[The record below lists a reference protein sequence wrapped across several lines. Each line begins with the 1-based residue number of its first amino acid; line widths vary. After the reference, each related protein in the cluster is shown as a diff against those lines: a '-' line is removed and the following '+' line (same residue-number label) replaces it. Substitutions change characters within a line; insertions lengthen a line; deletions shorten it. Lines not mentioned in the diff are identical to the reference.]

1 MLKIHQLFFRTYISI
16 FAAILITLT
25 LVTYFWAKNLYLN
38 QIEKNL
44 IQNIDTLSIVLNEM
58 QDIYNITNI
67 VKNLRTELNLRITII
82 NEDGK
87 VIAESDK
94 LELSDI
100 NNHANR
106 VEIIQARNVGMGKDT
121 RKSETLKK
129 EFLYIAKKI
138 TIENHIYYI
147 RMADYTNKITDNFMK
162 LTFNIFLFITFF
174 LIIAFLATYFISIR
188 IKKEADSI
196 LYFLTQLS
204 NKKQSFPLN
213 STYTYEFYK
222 IAKLLNK
229 VAIKL
234 SKKERQKSKQTAKL
248 KLANRQKDEIISAL
262 SHEFKNPIAI
272 ISGYSETI
280 LNDEQ
285 MPQAMKNKFLRKI
298 QTNAIKMSH
307 IIDKL
312 RLTLKL
318 EEGKQEILLLPCSMK
333 KLIDNCVSDLN
344 DKYKNREIIVL
355 GEDITLNVDE
365 TLISMAISNLI
376 ENALKYSEDEVIV
389 KINENSICIIDKGIG
404 IEINELENIN
414 QKFYRVSNNG
424 WNNSLGLG
432 LFIVQSV
439 LSLHNFSLEISSE
452 FEKGSQFCIK
462 Y

>member
-1 MLKIHQLFFRTYISI
+1 MLKIHQLFFRTYIAI
-16 FAAILITLT
+16 FFAILITLS
-25 LVTYFWAKNLYLN
+25 LIIYFWAKSLYLN

-44 IQNIDTLSIVLNEM
+44 IQNIDTLAIVLKDTQEIN
-58 QDIYNITNI
+58 NIK
-67 VKNLRTELNLRITII
+67 VLVENLHSELKLRITII
-82 NEDGK
+82 AENGE

-94 LELSDI
+94 DLSKI
-100 NNHANR
+100 KNHANR
-106 VEIIQARNVGMGKDT
+106 VEIIQARNVGFGKDT
-121 RKSETLKK
+121 RLSDTVKK
-129 EFLYIAKKI
+129 DLIYIAKKV
-138 TIENHIYYI
+138 TIANNIYYI
-147 RMADYTNKITDNFMK
+147 RMADYTNKINDDFSK
-162 LTFNIFLFITFF
+162 LSLEIFSFITFF
-174 LIIAFLATYFISIR
+174 LIIAFLSTYFISLR
-188 IKKEADSI
+188 IKKETDTI

-204 NKKQSFPLN
+204 NKKQSFTLN
-213 STYTYEFYK
+213 SNYTYEFNK

-229 VAIKL
+229 VGERL
-234 SKKERQKSKQTAKL
+234 QKKEKQKAKQTAKL

-285 MPQAMKNKFLRKI
+285 MPQPMKVKFLNKI
-298 QTNAIKMSH
+298 HANANKMSQ

-333 KLIDNCVSDLN
+333 ILIENCVSDLN
-344 DKYKNREIIVL
+344 DKYKTREILIL
-355 GEDITLNVDE
+355 GEDITLKVDE

-389 KINENSICIIDKGIG
+389 EISQNSISIIDKGIG
-404 IEINELENIN
+404 IEEVELENIN
-414 QKFYRVSNNG
+414 HKFYRVSNNG

-439 LSLHNFSLEISSE
+439 LSLHNFKLEISSE
-452 FEKGSQFCIK
+452 FGKGSKFCIK